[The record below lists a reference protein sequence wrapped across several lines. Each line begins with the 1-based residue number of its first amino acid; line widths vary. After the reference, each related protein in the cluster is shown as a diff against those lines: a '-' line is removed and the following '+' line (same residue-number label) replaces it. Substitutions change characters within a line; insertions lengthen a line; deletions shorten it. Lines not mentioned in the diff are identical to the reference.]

1 MRKDNRQLPYGYRYG
16 DWPAARKRLL
26 AFPVE
31 QERLSFMVQMRDKGA
46 SFHSIAKKLERVRIR
61 KRNQK
66 PFTHNAVAD
75 IIYKHR
81 RSRRGIIPLNIDS
94 WYSEME
100 RKHSERERKKTEQ
113 KDVTERSEIEKTVES
128 IKRLVDQRLPIE

>member
-1 MRKDNRQLPYGYRYG
+1 MKKNNRRTPYCYRYG

-31 QERLSFMVQMRDKGA
+31 QERLSYMVQMRDRGA
-46 SFHSIAKKLERVRIR
+46 SFGSIANRLERVRVR

-66 PFTHNAVAD
+66 PFTYNAVAD

-81 RSRRGIIPLNIDS
+81 RSGRSIIPLDIDN

-100 RKHSERERKKTEQ
+100 RKHSERERKKRER
-113 KDVTERSEIEKTVES
+113 KDATERSEIEKTVES